1 VNHALGDTLVVEMKN
16 LLAKMEVLKG
26 SRPART
32 DSQRVLVVGD
42 RYPLLGRQDRDFA
55 GRYLMC
61 LATFAIFGPHH
72 APHAPNNR
80 RVGQLNRFALLGSL
94 STAGRTFCHVGVLV

>member
-1 VNHALGDTLVVEMKN
+1 MGAETPCVNDALGDALVVEMKN

-61 LATFAIFGPHH
+61 LATFAT
-72 APHAPNNR
+72 NNR